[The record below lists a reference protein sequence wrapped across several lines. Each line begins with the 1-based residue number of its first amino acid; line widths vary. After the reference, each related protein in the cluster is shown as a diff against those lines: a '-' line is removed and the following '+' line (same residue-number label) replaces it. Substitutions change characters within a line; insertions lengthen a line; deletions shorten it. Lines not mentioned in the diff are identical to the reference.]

1 MIVKTL
7 PIVRLQ
13 LNRRAGRRDCGHQL
27 QGSAGGGDAERADP
41 GCEAAANKCESETY
55 ASCQPRNKRMK

>member
-1 MIVKTL
+1 MIVKIL

-27 QGSAGGGDAERADP
+27 LGSAGVDGAERADP
-41 GCEAAANKCESETY
+41 ECEATANKCESETY